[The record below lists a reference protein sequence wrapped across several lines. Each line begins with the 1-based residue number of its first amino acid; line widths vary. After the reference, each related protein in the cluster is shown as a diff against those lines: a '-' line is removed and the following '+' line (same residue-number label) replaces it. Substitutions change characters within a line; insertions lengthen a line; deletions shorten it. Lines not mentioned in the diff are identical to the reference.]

1 MLFHT
6 QPREQKCSW
15 EQMLSPL
22 GSTSQREEPI
32 PCKMHPPG
40 TKAAV
45 GKVLPRETEA
55 LAGLD
60 TPALL
65 FKGLCMPKS
74 APMAF
79 VLHQQDGKLPSLHI
93 HQ

>member
-6 QPREQKCSW
+6 QPSEQKCSW

-22 GSTSQREEPI
+22 CSTSQREEPVH
-32 PCKMHPPG
+32 CKMHPPR

-55 LAGLD
+55 LEGLD
-60 TPALL
+60 TPAFL
-65 FKGLCMPKS
+65 FKGLCVCKS

-79 VLHQQDGKLPSLHI
+79 VLQKQGGKLPSFQI